1 MFVNICLY
9 FGEWITNVI
18 ETRWNSYLS
27 EYFVSDVKDLDW
39 GAKKWTQYMWPM
51 LKVPVPPVE
60 ECSEQAVC
68 HSMQIGWIILILPIR
83 KCYTR
88 NQVSEIPTHI
98 TPSISVINHSHFV
111 RLKWV
116 TIWVTVC
123 RARRVSPGM
132 NTKTYIW
139 TLLRFDSDMFR
150 MLERRVSNQRS
161 ELTNDQQMNYLLAWF
176 NGWSDLQREDFIPVL
191 AEKLSSKMI
200 NANGIEENL
209 NSLCIDNGRPPS
221 LFKCQ
226 VRLFILTNMTDYI
239 LIRYSRLA
247 SSQTG
252 L

>member
-1 MFVNICLY
+1 MSLKLV
-9 FGEWITNVI
+9 
-18 ETRWNSYLS
+18 ETFYLS
-27 EYFVSDVKDLDW
+27 EYFVFDVKDLDW
-39 GAKKWTQYMWPM
+39 GAKKRWTQFMWPM
-51 LKVPVPPVE
+51 LKVPVLPVQE
-60 ECSEQAVC
+60 RSELAVC

-88 NQVSEIPTHI
+88 NQVSEIIAHI
-98 TPSISVINHSHFV
+98 TPSISVINHSHII

-239 LIRYSRLA
+239 LILGLRSA

>member
-1 MFVNICLY
+1 
-9 FGEWITNVI
+9 
-18 ETRWNSYLS
+18 
-27 EYFVSDVKDLDW
+27 
-39 GAKKWTQYMWPM
+39 
-51 LKVPVPPVE
+51 
-60 ECSEQAVC
+60 
-68 HSMQIGWIILILPIR
+68 
-83 KCYTR
+83 
-88 NQVSEIPTHI
+88 
-98 TPSISVINHSHFV
+98 
-111 RLKWV
+111 
-116 TIWVTVC
+116 
-123 RARRVSPGM
+123 
-132 NTKTYIW
+132 
-139 TLLRFDSDMFR
+139 MFR

-239 LIRYSRLA
+239 LTRYSRLA